1 MNKTQLI
8 LAKLDTID
16 LIDEQIEF
24 LQNLRNKVFDDIENL
39 SNTNN

>member
-1 MNKTQLI
+1 MVNKKLI
-8 LAKLDTID
+8 LKKLDTID

>member
-1 MNKTQLI
+1 MNKTQQI
-8 LAKLDTID
+8 LAKLDTIA

-39 SNTNN
+39 SNS